1 MYDQNNINPIVK
13 AQTED
18 DNERIILSHLP
29 SGYYDLEVKGHLGS
43 TGNYSISFSDEYD
56 PSTGDQYELST
67 IDSNNKKTSA
77 TDLTHL
83 VGKQKI
89 DNLSIHN
96 TNDID
101 YYKIKLI
108 DTAADDHYISIKF
121 DNSQGDLELQL
132 ENSARIFAKS
142 DSAFDSE
149 RINLNGLGSNY
160 LFFSVRGD
168 NIQNTSY
175 SIDFNLPEST
185 TKTRVIKPDSNENS
199 NGVEEINKLQI
210 SDLKKTVSRLSIHS
224 PSDFDLYSFELEN
237 DASSTDYI
245 QIIQSDE
252 KGLYRLDYDDQFKIQ
267 LFDQT
272 GSNSL
277 TEFSSRV
284 ANQWEEDT
292 EVLLLDGI
300 KKGSYVL
307 KVFGSREDD
316 IGNYTL
322 KFNSGAPISSSF
334 KADIYDNNNNNDTK
348 ELATDL
354 EIISSNYSLENLSF
368 HQSDDIDWFK
378 FEFDATTTL
387 SKLISSSNQSGNVT
401 VSLYEDINGTL
412 SEQSFVEE
420 NYIGSHTFHNEF
432 SLKKNWVDPESGDP
446 WATKPPT
453 AEKKYYLKV
462 ISDNVQ
468 DYSLDIFTDDYSA
481 PILPE
486 EDLAEI
492 NGGNNTWE
500 TAYDLGVIDGSN
512 GPLELNTLSLH
523 NRGDIDFYKFTTIY

>member
-1 MYDQNNINPIVK
+1 HENNKLSPDTVNLNFLHSYSDLDLFLYDQNNLNPILK

-18 DNERIILSHLP
+18 DNERISLSHLP
-29 SGYYDLEVKGHLGS
+29 SGYYDLEVKGHLGA

-67 IDSNNKKTSA
+67 IDSNNIKTSA

-83 VGKQKI
+83 VGKHKI
-89 DNLSIHN
+89 ENLSIQN

-108 DTAADDHYISIKF
+108 DTAADDHYISINF

-132 ENSARIFAKS
+132 ENSARILAKS

-160 LFFSVRGD
+160 LFFSVRGE

-252 KGLYRLDYDDQFKIQ
+252 KGLYQLDYDDNFKIQ

-284 ANQWEEDT
+284 GNIWEEDT

-300 KKGSYVL
+300 KKGSYVV

-334 KADIYDNNNNNDTK
+334 KAEDIYDNNNNNNTK

-354 EIISSNYSLENLSF
+354 GTISSNYSLENLSF

-420 NYIGSHTFHNEF
+420 NYIGSETFNNEF
-432 SLKKNWVDPESGDP
+432 SLNANWVDPESGD
-446 WATKPPT
+446 
-453 AEKKYYLKV
+453 
-462 ISDNVQ
+462 
-468 DYSLDIFTDDYSA
+468 
-481 PILPE
+481 
-486 EDLAEI
+486 
-492 NGGNNTWE
+492 
-500 TAYDLGVIDGSN
+500 
-512 GPLELNTLSLH
+512 
-523 NRGDIDFYKFTTIY
+523 